1 MTDLLHALQTARKA
15 HRHALIQ
22 LSIARQLWEDTHHN
36 HCETCGGSGKVGD
49 GEDCH
54 ECLEHGINPLDISQ
68 CGCDVAYIGEVAES
82 TWWEMVGLYIRQEQE
97 ARSTYYN
104 ARLAYERE
112 QLGEGQWR

>member
-1 MTDLLHALQTARKA
+1 MSLYDSLKTARQE

-36 HCETCGGSGKVGD
+36 HCETCGGSGKVGE

-68 CGCDVAYIGEVAES
+68 CGLDANYIGEVAES
-82 TWWEMVGLYIRQEQE
+82 TWMEMVGQYIRQEQM

-112 QLGEGQWR
+112 QLGEDQWR